1 MTPLSALLR
10 LAWNA
15 PFYRRRWG
23 HPPAGDGGEALSSL
37 PVVTPGE
44 WQAAIRRDPSH
55 VLVGTPGLW
64 TLVTCAGHPVWTP
77 VAHGDIAAAAGHAAD
92 ALRRTGIRD
101 GDRIAAVLPAAP
113 SSWNAL
119 SYLVVGSDLAVEF
132 LSVSLETVRFKLD
145 LVAFPFAQRL
155 DALLT
160 SRRAAEELAQ
170 ISGPLPA
177 VARTV
182 FYSDGAATE
191 NLDVDLLAVPGCLAP
206 IGRCRGGA
214 WHLDPGVVFAEILT
228 ADDRAGRPAIHSLAT
243 APSGVEGTLL
253 VTSFTH
259 AAPLVRLDTG
269 LRARAPLPA
278 PCPCGDAWPRVL
290 LADLAVS

>member
-1 MTPLSALLR
+1 MIPLGAVLR

-23 HPPAGDGGEALSSL
+23 RLPAGDGQEALAPL
-37 PVVTPGE
+37 PVIAPGE
-44 WQAAIRRDPSH
+44 WQAAIRRHPAH

-77 VAHGDIAAAAGHAAD
+77 VAHSDIAEAAGHAA
-92 ALRRTGIRD
+92 AAMRLVGIGD

-119 SYLVVGSDLAVEF
+119 SYLVVRSDLAVEF
-132 LSVSLETVRFKLD
+132 LSVSLETVRFKRD
-145 LVAFPFAQRL
+145 LIAFPFGQRP
-155 DALLT
+155 DVLLA
-160 SRRAAEELAQ
+160 SRRALEELAQ

-177 VARTV
+177 VDRTV
-182 FYSDGAATE
+182 FYSDGAAA
-191 NLDVDLLAVPGCLAP
+191 DDPAVDLLAVPGCLAP

-228 ADDRAGRPAIHSLAT
+228 TDHDAGRPAIHSPAA
-243 APSGVEGTLL
+243 APAGDEGTLV
-253 VTSFTH
+253 VTTFTR

-269 LRARAPLPA
+269 LRARAPLPE

-290 LADLAVS
+290 LAERAVS